1 MKRVIV
7 IMVVGLVLGLS
18 ISSSAWCDGYGGH
31 GGGSYHGGGHYHGGG
46 YYHGGRGYYGY
57 YGGYF
62 GFPYYYP
69 GYYPYYYP
77 YAYPTYP
84 SYPDPSTST
93 EPPVTYGA
101 PEQNYWYYC
110 KDAQAYYPYVASCP
124 GGWMRVV
131 PTPPPPGKEEI
142 PAK

>member
-31 GGGSYHGGGHYHGGG
+31 GGGSYHGGG
-46 YYHGGRGYYGY
+46 YYHGGRDYYGY

-69 GYYPYYYP
+69 YGYYPYYYP
-77 YAYPTYP
+77 YAYPDYP